1 MNVEFEAAVDRLT
14 RAVTHEDI
22 AVEAGV
28 STQLIRQARL
38 DRSASSYRNPPT
50 GWHTAVAK
58 LARKRPAELAR
69 LADELEREKG

>member
-1 MNVEFEAAVDRLT
+1 MEFKVAVDRLT

-38 DRSASSYRNPPT
+38 DRSAPSYRNAPT

-58 LARKRPAELAR
+58 LARKRAAELVR
-69 LADELEREKG
+69 LADQLERGK